1 MINVFNNGLF
11 KDNKNV
17 FFIAEQISSR
27 LLLTE
32 ITVFIRYVAH
42 IFFEFSIF
50 SMRNRIYLKLGQV
63 HGPRMH
69 PRMNVNGRNESKWTL
84 KFLEQSLN
92 SAFS

>member
-17 FFIAEQISSR
+17 FLIAEQISSR

-32 ITVFIRYVAH
+32 ITVLIRYVAH

-50 SMRNRIYLKLGQV
+50 Q
-63 HGPRMH
+63 
-69 PRMNVNGRNESKWTL
+69 
-84 KFLEQSLN
+84 
-92 SAFS
+92 

>member
-17 FFIAEQISSR
+17 FLIAEQISSR

-32 ITVFIRYVAH
+32 ITVLIRYVAH

-63 HGPRMH
+63 HGPQ
-69 PRMNVNGRNESKWTL
+69 MNGDGRNNSKWTSFLSL
-84 KFLEQSLN
+84 KLLEQSLN
-92 SAFS
+92 SAHN

>member
-32 ITVFIRYVAH
+32 ITVLIRYVAH

-50 SMRNRIYLKLGQV
+50 FNEKSNLFELGQV
-63 HGPRMH
+63 HGPQ
-69 PRMNVNGRNESKWTL
+69 MNVDGRND
-84 KFLEQSLN
+84 
-92 SAFS
+92 